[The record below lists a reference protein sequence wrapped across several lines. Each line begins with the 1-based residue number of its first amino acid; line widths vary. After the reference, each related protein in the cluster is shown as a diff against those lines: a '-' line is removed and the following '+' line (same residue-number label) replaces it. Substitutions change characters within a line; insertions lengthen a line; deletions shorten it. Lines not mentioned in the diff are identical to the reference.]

1 MFPGPSEPASTMRGL
16 SILLLLLLLCP
27 AARANPVHP
36 AWGVLLEQQQAW
48 NRGDLETFLK
58 AYLESEDL
66 IFTSGGKITQGYE
79 AIRKRY
85 LDRYGSNKETMG
97 QLGFEAVKIEPL
109 GDLHLLLIGKW
120 QLEWPDQ
127 PDKPGMGGIFSLVMV
142 KTDSGWKILHD
153 HTSALAP

>member
-1 MFPGPSEPASTMRGL
+1 MRAL
-16 SILLLLLLLCP
+16 SILTLLLLLCP
-27 AARANPVHP
+27 AARANQVHP

-48 NRGDLETFLK
+48 NRGDLEAFLK
-58 AYLESEDL
+58 AYVESDDL
-66 IFTSGGKITQGYE
+66 IFTSSGKITQGYD

-85 LDRYGSNKETMG
+85 LDRYGSNKKTMG

-109 GDLHLLLIGKW
+109 GEEHLLLIGRWHLK
-120 QLEWPDQ
+120 WPDQ

-153 HTSALAP
+153 HTSVLE